1 MGYPLHMSE
10 MLSRMDGAGYVVRR
24 SLHDPKNIRL
34 AKKAIRTAFETQKRG
49 LGFSMVELL
58 STCNT
63 NWGMTVPGIIDLARR
78 THDPHVSHPGF
89 QGLIRARWFQGI
101 GKAKEGNR
109 DMQTEVI
116 FAGFGGQGV
125 LFAGQVL
132 AFAAMDAG
140 HDVTW
145 MPSYGPEMRGG
156 TANCT
161 VVIADE
167 EIGSPTVKHPKAAVV
182 MNLPS
187 LDKFEPLVSPGGVL
201 IVNSSLVNRDPCT
214 HRYYLADDPC
224 PGNCRNDWSTPFIE
238 YGHAGSV
245 VG

>member
-1 MGYPLHMSE
+1 
-10 MLSRMDGAGYVVRR
+10 
-24 SLHDPKNIRL
+24 
-34 AKKAIRTAFETQKRG
+34 
-49 LGFSMVELL
+49 
-58 STCNT
+58 
-63 NWGMTVPGIIDLARR
+63 
-78 THDPHVSHPGF
+78 
-89 QGLIRARWFQGI
+89 
-101 GKAKEGNR
+101 
-109 DMQTEVI
+109 MQTEVI

-167 EIGSPTVKHPKAAVV
+167 EIGSPTIKHPKAAVV

-187 LDKFEPLVSPGGVL
+187 LDKFEPLVAPGGIL
-201 IVNSSLVNRDPCT
+201 IVNSSLVNRDPT
-214 HRYYLADDPC
+214 RTDITWVMVPAQEIAEMIGPRRLLNMVMLGALLEKLPILSLDDIKASLTAHLPERHKKLLPSNKLALDQGAAFSRGELKVEKAAIVRQEPTETVA
-224 PGNCRNDWSTPFIE
+224 PT
-238 YGHAGSV
+238 SV
-245 VG
+245 

>member
-1 MGYPLHMSE
+1 M
-10 MLSRMDGAGYVVRR
+10 
-24 SLHDPKNIRL
+24 
-34 AKKAIRTAFETQKRG
+34 
-49 LGFSMVELL
+49 
-58 STCNT
+58 
-63 NWGMTVPGIIDLARR
+63 
-78 THDPHVSHPGF
+78 
-89 QGLIRARWFQGI
+89 
-101 GKAKEGNR
+101 
-109 DMQTEVI
+109 MQTEVI

-187 LDKFEPLVSPGGVL
+187 LDKFEPLVVPGGIL
-201 IVNSSLVNRDPCT
+201 IVNSSLVNRNPTRTDITWVMVPAQEIAET
-214 HRYYLADDPC
+214 IGPRRLLNMVMLGALLDKLPILSPDDIKASLTAHLPERHKKLL
-224 PGNCRNDWSTPFIE
+224 PNNIAALDQGAAFARGELKVEKST
-238 YGHAGSV
+238 SV
-245 VG
+245 TQEPTETVAPTSV